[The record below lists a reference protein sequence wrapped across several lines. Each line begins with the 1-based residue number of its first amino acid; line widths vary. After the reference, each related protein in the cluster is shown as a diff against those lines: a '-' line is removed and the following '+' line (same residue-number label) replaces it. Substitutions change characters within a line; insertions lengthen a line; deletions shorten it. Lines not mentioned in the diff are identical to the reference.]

1 MTASTHEQSKNR
13 SKRRAP
19 LRETL
24 SMPEIPT
31 DVMAA
36 YRPLAPALTERIVKR
51 TMREVAAFAQADDP
65 NIPLGIAQAIDQAV
79 GLFIEA
85 AAGAPT
91 SPSQVYSFYRWLGR
105 YQAEAGH
112 NLDAMRAAHQ
122 IATHESWID
131 LRDATHEMGQP
142 DTVVAQLGDSL
153 LAYQNALFEQA
164 VLGYM
169 EYRRDANRDLEKLRS
184 RLLRAI
190 ICGAPGDEID
200 ALAARCS
207 WSMPDEVAVGVTEA
221 TDTAAAL
228 LSAEPKALV
237 GVRDDRLILIAAT
250 ETTLRLARDVAGA
263 TAQTMSLSWGV
274 KRVQAHDAIRWAG
287 RGLELVGEGH
297 IEVPDDHVVDCEKHQ
312 TLLCLHADPALRQ
325 VSDDSVL
332 APLLNQTQKRR
343 MALAE
348 TMLLWLQTHESA
360 PCLAARLGVHDQTVR
375 HRLRRLRD
383 LFGARLHDPSQTAI
397 LLIALESSILRW
409 RRASA

>member
-1 MTASTHEQSKNR
+1 MTASTTERPNHR

-19 LRETL
+19 LRESL
-24 SMPEIPT
+24 SMPEIPV

-65 NIPLGIAQAIDQAV
+65 NIPLGIAEAIDQAV

-91 SPSQVYSFYRWLGR
+91 SPADVYAFYRWLGR
-105 YQAEAGH
+105 YQAQTGH

-122 IATHESWID
+122 IATHESWTD

-142 DTVVAQLGDSL
+142 DKVVAQLGDSL
-153 LAYQNALFEQA
+153 LAYQNILFEQA

-184 RLLRAI
+184 RLLVAI
-190 ICGAPGDEID
+190 IDGAPAADID

-207 WSMPDEVAVGVTEA
+207 WTMPDEVAVAVTEA
-221 TDTAAAL
+221 TDAAADL
-228 LSAEPKALV
+228 MSARPDTLV
-237 GVRDDRLILIAAT
+237 GVRDDCLILVAAT
-250 ETTLRLARDVAGA
+250 ETTHAAARVAA
-263 TAQTMSLSWGV
+263 RSTRQTVAISWGV
-274 KRVQAHDAIRWAG
+274 KRVQAHDAIRWAT
-287 RGLELVGEGH
+287 RGFELVGEGL
-297 IEVPDDHVVDCEKHQ
+297 IEVPEHRVVDCEQHQ

-325 VSDDSVL
+325 ASDDSVL
-332 APLLNQTQKRR
+332 APLLAQTQKRR

-348 TMLLWLQTHESA
+348 TMLLWLQTHDSA
-360 PCLAARLGVHDQTVR
+360 PSLAARLGVHDQTVR
-375 HRLRRLRD
+375 HRLRRLGD